1 MKAIKA
7 TLTTSQPVISEDE
20 FNIMF
25 YKIPDL
31 HALHKNFLDGLK
43 RRTQNW
49 DGRLTIGDH
58 FRIMVSSLQQAHR
71 QSVMSTHSIS
81 PCSLLLWYMLVFH
94 IQWKSIVMRKNNS
107 LKIHIVRHGFSSYCK
122 QCRICKCVNCSKN
135 QTADIS
141 CWFVESRALLK
152 EFNFIWYIST
162 HEFYSEIWNWFMN
175 DGVLQI

>member
-31 HALHKNFLDGLK
+31 HALHTNFLDGLK

-58 FRIMVSSLQQAHR
+58 FRIMVSLLQQPHR
-71 QSVMSTHSIS
+71 QSV
-81 PCSLLLWYMLVFH
+81 
-94 IQWKSIVMRKNNS
+94 
-107 LKIHIVRHGFSSYCK
+107 
-122 QCRICKCVNCSKN
+122 
-135 QTADIS
+135 
-141 CWFVESRALLK
+141 
-152 EFNFIWYIST
+152 IST
-162 HEFYSEIWNWFMN
+162 HGISLCTGYCFDICVFSMYSESP
-175 DGVLQI
+175 L

>member
-58 FRIMVSSLQQAHR
+58 FRIMVSLLQQPHR
-71 QSVMSTHSIS
+71 QSVISTHSF
-81 PCSLLLWYMLVFH
+81 P
-94 IQWKSIVMRKNNS
+94 IQFIVT
-107 LKIHIVRHGFSSYCK
+107 IHAYFPYTVKVHC
-122 QCRICKCVNCSKN
+122 N
-135 QTADIS
+135 
-141 CWFVESRALLK
+141 EK
-152 EFNFIWYIST
+152 E
-162 HEFYSEIWNWFMN
+162 
-175 DGVLQI
+175 